1 MKNII
6 LLCVCLFVSSFSYSQ
21 ISGKVIDEDKQPI
34 EFCSIQ
40 LLSLPDSVFIAGAVS
55 DNLGEFRFNG
65 AIHVDIVLKISCV
78 GYETVCVSNPKVNLG
93 VVQLTPLTAQ
103 LKGVTITA
111 QKPRY
116 ALRGGSLITSVRNSI
131 LSTIGTA
138 TDVLKQIPGVWASG
152 DKLEVFGKGSPTIY
166 INGRVMRNPGELQLL
181 KSDDI
186 ESVELVMN
194 PGAEYDA
201 NTNAVLNI
209 KTVRR
214 QGDGL
219 SGRLETGG
227 VWMEGWDYGGEVNLN
242 YRKKRLDVFGSVNTL
257 HGDGMTGDGTTNI
270 KVFTKPVWET
280 RSQGSIYRSTLHN
293 WSGRVGFNYDFNKKH
308 SVGMSYNLS
317 AALPKSE
324 QSSYS
329 EKFEDD
335 VRADI
340 VETTAET
347 SSNSKTHHFNT
358 YYSGSLTRKL
368 KLNLDLDLV
377 ASGSEKNGY
386 TDEYSQEEGKRTVT
400 TWTDADNK
408 LYASKLVMIYRLK
421 KGKLSFGVEYTNIH
435 RTNLST
441 NEEHV
446 IDNDNTETKEQKAS
460 GFVSYD
466 LSVGKAYLQA
476 GLRYEHTETDYYREK
491 KLLDEK
497 STVYNDWYPNAALS
511 LPVKKINMSVAYSL
525 RTSHPSFSQLDG
537 SIRYLDRYMYSRG
550 NPMLKPQMKHD
561 VTYQAIYKFMRLSAT
576 YQCVKNY
583 IMQTREIYEENP
595 AVTMVGY
602 TNLNKHQKLNLS
614 FSASPKIG
622 CWQPMFHLNYGQQF
636 FKASIPDGY
645 MNFDAPIY
653 YAGLSNQIT
662 LPGSVILSADID
674 YMSEGDN
681 GVRQIGEK
689 WGVDLGLRRSFMKK
703 ALWVN
708 LRIQDVFKTRENF
721 FKQYSVT
728 TIQESWS
735 KWNTRAIILTL
746 SYTFNKTKSK
756 YKGKGAAMD
765 DLQRLD

>member
-1 MKNII
+1 MKNI
-6 LLCVCLFVSSFSYSQ
+6 LLLLTCMFVSSFGYSQ
-21 ISGKVIDEDKQPI
+21 ISGKLVDEEKQPI
-34 EFCSIQ
+34 EFCSVQ
-40 LLSLPDSVFIAGAVS
+40 FLSLPDSVFIAGTVS
-55 DNLGEFRFNG
+55 NKLGEFHFNEI
-65 AIHVDIVLKISCV
+65 ANVDNILKISYI
-78 GYETVCVSNPKVNLG
+78 GYETVCLPNPKANLG
-93 VVQLTPLTAQ
+93 VIQLVPLATQ

-116 ALRGGSLITSVRNSI
+116 ALKGGSLITSVKNSI

-166 INGRVMRNPGELQLL
+166 INGRLMRNPGELQLL

-186 ESVELVMN
+186 ESVELVTN

-209 KTVRR
+209 RTIRK

-227 VWMEGWDYGGEVNLN
+227 IWMEGWDYGGEVNLN

-257 HGDGMTGDGTTNI
+257 HGDGMTGNGTTDI
-270 KVFTKPVWET
+270 KVFTKPIWKSQ
-280 RSQGSIYRSTLHN
+280 SQGSLYNSTLHN
-293 WSGRVGFNYDFNKKH
+293 WSGRFGFNYDFNKKH

-317 AALPKSE
+317 AALPENE

-335 VRADI
+335 AQTDI
-340 VETTAET
+340 VETTAQT
-347 SSNSKTHHFNT
+347 SSDSRMHHFNT
-358 YYSGSLTRKL
+358 YYSGSLTRRL
-368 KLNLDLDLV
+368 KLNLDLDFV
-377 ASGSEKNGY
+377 ASESERNGY
-386 TDEYSQEEGKRTVT
+386 TDEHSQAEGERTVT
-400 TWTDADNK
+400 TWADADNK
-408 LYASKLVMIYRLK
+408 LYAGKLVMIYGLK
-421 KGKLSFGVEYTNIH
+421 KGKLSFGGEYSNIH

-441 NEEHV
+441 NEEQV
-446 IDNDNTETKEQKAS
+446 IKNDNTETKEQKAS

-466 LSVGKAYLQA
+466 LPIGKAYLQA

-497 STVYNDWYPNAALS
+497 STIYNDWYPNAALS
-511 LPVKKINMSVAYSL
+511 LPIKKVNMSVAYSL

-561 VTYQAIYKFMRLSAT
+561 VTWQAVYKFMRLAAT

-583 IMQTREIYEENP
+583 IMETREIYEEDP

-602 TNLNKHQKLNLS
+602 TNLNKNQKLNVS
-614 FSASPKIG
+614 FSASPRIG
-622 CWQPMFHLNYGQQF
+622 CWQPMLRLNYGQQF
-636 FKASIPDGY
+636 LEASVPEGS
-645 MNFDAPIY
+645 MKFDTPIY

-662 LPGSVILSADID
+662 LPGDVILSADVD

-681 GVRQIGEK
+681 GVQRIGEK
-689 WGVDLGLRRSFMKK
+689 WGMDLGLRRSFMKK
-703 ALWVN
+703 ALMVN
-708 LRIQDVFKTRENF
+708 LRVQDVFKTRDNY
-721 FKQYSVT
+721 FKRYSVT

-735 KWNTRAIILTL
+735 KWSTRAVTLTL